1 MILKIKKYQMEDFI
15 NTLLDNNYIV
25 EIKKNNF
32 EEDYIFI
39 NIKEKENN

>member
-39 NIKEKENN
+39 NIKEKEKN